1 MLERISGEYL
11 GSDKLLGAC
20 LHGETQNVN
29 EALNGVIW
37 QKYPKRVYV
46 GRITL
51 EVGVASAVI
60 SYNDGTKGLLP
71 VYNKMGITPG
81 YFILSGMHLSDTE
94 RVKEMDKKSSKI
106 VINRRKKLRAC
117 RKGYID
123 QNTEKEGETYAS
135 GAF

>member
-1 MLERISGEYL
+1 M
-11 GSDKLLGAC
+11 LGAC

-37 QKYPKRVYV
+37 QKCPKRVYV

-71 VYNKMGITPG
+71 VYNKMGITSG
-81 YFILSGMHLSDTE
+81 YIILSGMHLCDTE
-94 RVKEMDKKSSKI
+94 RV
-106 VINRRKKLRAC
+106 RKWAKYPVKLLL
-117 RKGYID
+117 IE
-123 QNTEKEGETYAS
+123 EKN
-135 GAF
+135 